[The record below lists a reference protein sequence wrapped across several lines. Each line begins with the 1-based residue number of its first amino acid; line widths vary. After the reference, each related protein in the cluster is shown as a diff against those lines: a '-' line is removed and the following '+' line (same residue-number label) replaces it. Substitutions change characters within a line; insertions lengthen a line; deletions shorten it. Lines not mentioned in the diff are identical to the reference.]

1 MRKTGRKL
9 LGIMLAASLAITSAF
24 PMQGVAA
31 AKNDSEYQSAEEV
44 QQPTGNAAGGEQLAG
59 NAAGGEQLTGN
70 AAGGTRTGSMPEVP
84 EGGQQ
89 PEHVGQPA
97 EGAEGVQQ
105 PDGEGQCP
113 EGTKDS
119 QQPAGTEPGKEQ
131 QPAGYNQGQEPAEES
146 QPAEGQEP
154 AGASQWQQPAEEGQQ
169 PAEGSSQ
176 SQQPA
181 EEGQP
186 AEGQGDSQQ
195 GTGGEQPKEDT
206 KPPQAEP
213 TEGDRQPSGGTDS
226 PQESTQPGDGT
237 DSPRESA
244 QPANGAEPSG
254 ESTQPSEE
262 GPSGSARQQAFML
275 PQSDGGGET
284 GSLDGDGS
292 YDINQPVIESFELEE
307 NGQTL
312 TTDQSLHFKMHV
324 FDSDSKVK
332 SVSVRVY
339 GYYYYD
345 LEFEP
350 SGEENVYT
358 ATVPCSQFRADS
370 YYVGSIRVEDERD
383 NYIDGTVT
391 GEDGEYLYRFTIQNK
406 PEEGKIALSGFKMEL
421 NASNGDGTLKA
432 GDSVTY
438 TANVQCEGVEAQSG
452 KMSVTYGGTYA
463 NEEYFDAA
471 YDKESGTISG
481 TFVVREKTYPEK
493 WCLWSIDIVT
503 TSGRTFYLTAKD
515 FEPEAEL
522 EFTVNQA
529 YDKDPPVIES
539 IDVENGLEAKAGDT
553 VEIRIK
559 VKEDHPSDIAQARF
573 DPPALSG
580 QSGQYV
586 MFRYQPDTGEYVCQI
601 QITDLTYPCKW
612 QMGYLSMSDTYGNK
626 ANLSDFKGDGQE
638 DCARYYTVSP
648 EGYDTVRPAITK
660 ISIDPDWRDVKR
672 GDTVTLKVEAEEK
685 NPDGGYAYFALAG
698 TENPYMEHVSL
709 SYSSYEKAYVGS
721 MEIQASTEPG
731 QWELTELSI
740 RDKNQN
746 TATLSDYEEQGPW
759 GFTVDESGYDV
770 NGPVIESITIDK
782 NGEFVRPGDTLGIK
796 IKVNEKNPDCNAYAY
811 FYPQV
816 ANVSSSIRA
825 DLVYVHAEK
834 AYVGSIPIT
843 DSTYPCEWALTR
855 LEMEDTLRYSYSMSE
870 ELSNWQTTYPWYFK
884 VKSGNTYR
892 EDVKN
897 AEFSFY
903 GLQQQENGG
912 YGFGYSNHSLENVG
926 RRATLKELGIFPAP
940 IEGVTATW
948 TRSWGGLE
956 IKEDT
961 ELLLDSY
968 NYFSAAYDKGCANV
982 SLTYISE
989 ESGEKTV
996 IIPVFADKEATYKDV
1011 LAAMELPE
1019 DAKTDD
1025 FAEIILSYSDSSHN
1039 WNTKVGE
1046 ITNISAIADYKN
1058 CQVTWNARYIGQ
1070 DGKETSKAITGSC
1083 KEGTTAA
1090 EALAELERPEDAMG
1104 MEGEG
1109 WALLSADEGQVLS
1122 KEMVSFDIVALYR
1135 GKTTVDVS
1143 YTYRSEDGTIAGGS
1157 KLLALEGEDLSEP
1170 EIQGEATDAFKD
1182 ASHFPGLRLSEWAG
1196 TVGISQGKY
1205 KKIQFQAQYYNCVVA
1220 LKYPDETCQYAIVEK
1235 NTEFTLPTEN
1245 ETYTD
1250 ILWEGFGQG
1259 QTVTIT
1265 EDREFLAA
1273 EAKRKDGTEEKPEG
1287 ERLTAEEIT
1296 KIKEEIEKAETG
1308 ATVKIDMKKATVV
1321 PKEVL
1326 EAIKGKP
1333 VDIVLDMG
1341 SYSWNIAGAEV
1352 NATGLKDIDLEVAI
1366 GTDKVPSAL
1375 VSSIAEGKPATQ
1387 LSLTHN
1393 GDFGFRADL
1402 TLNLGSENSGSYG
1415 NLYYYDSSG
1424 KLIFRNA
1431 GQIGSDGS
1439 TTLSFSHASDYVA
1452 VVDKAMHTGAGTGGE
1467 TADGTGADKDTAG
1480 ETGGTGNETAG
1491 DAGNG
1496 TAGGTGNE
1504 TAGGT
1509 GNGTAS
1515 GTGNTGTAE
1524 EPGNGENG
1532 EPAGTGSKEETS
1544 GSEEGNTEK
1553 DNMDPREQ
1561 EEKEPGERP
1570 RKDAGKGSG
1579 DSLTATIKKNTASVT
1594 ADSGSAGSASTDT
1607 SSFKSPK
1614 TGE

>member
-44 QQPTGNAAGGEQLAG
+44 QQPTGNAAGGEQL
-59 NAAGGEQLTGN
+59 TGN

-89 PEHVGQPA
+89 PEHAGQQA

-131 QPAGYNQGQEPAEES
+131 QPAGHNQGQEPAEES

-226 PQESTQPGDGT
+226 PQESTQP
-237 DSPRESA
+237 
-244 QPANGAEPSG
+244 
-254 ESTQPSEE
+254 SEE

-284 GSLDGDGS
+284 GPLDGDGS

-350 SGEENVYT
+350 SDEENVYT

-421 NASNGDGTLKA
+421 NPSNGDGTLKA

-438 TANVQCEGVEAQSG
+438 TADVQCEGVEATG
-452 KMSVTYGGTYA
+452 GRMSVTYGNSYA
-463 NEEYFDAA
+463 NREYFSAA
-471 YDKESGTISG
+471 YSQGTGSISG
-481 TFVVREKTYPEK
+481 TFVVGDKTYPEEWGLYQVEVYTK
-493 WCLWSIDIVT
+493 
-503 TSGRTFYLTAKD
+503 SGRTFYFSISDIAPD
-515 FEPEAEL
+515 AEL
-522 EFTVNQA
+522 TFTVDQA
-529 YDKDPPVIES
+529 YDKAPPVIES
-539 IDVENGLEAKAGDT
+539 IDIGENGREVKAGDT
-553 VEIRIK
+553 VEIRVK
-559 VKEDHPSDIAQARF
+559 VREDNPSDSAQARF
-573 DPPALSG
+573 GPLASVS
-580 QSGQYV
+580 QSSQYLD
-586 MFRYQPDTGEYVCQI
+586 MEYEPETGEYVGQV
-601 QITDLTYPCKW
+601 QITEFTYPCKW
-612 QMGYLSMSDTYGNK
+612 QLDYLYITDTYGNR
-626 ANLSDFKGDGQE
+626 ATLSDFKGDGQE
-638 DCARYYTVSP
+638 DCSRYYTVSP
-648 EGYDTVRPAITK
+648 EGYDAVKPAITK
-660 ISIDPDWRDVKR
+660 ISIEPSGKPVKK
-672 GDTVTLKVEAEEK
+672 GDIVSLKVEAEEE
-685 NPDGGYAYFALAG
+685 NPDGGYAYFALPEEG
-698 TENPYMEHVSL
+698 YPYTEYVSL
-709 SYSSYEKAYVGS
+709 SYSEYENAYVGS
-721 MEIQASTEPG
+721 MEIKASTKPG
-731 QWELTELSI
+731 QWELTELCI
-740 RDKNQN
+740 HDKNDN
-746 TATLSDYEEQGPW
+746 ATVLSEYEELGEQGPW

-770 NGPVIESITIDK
+770 SGPVVESISIEK

-834 AYVGSIPIT
+834 AYVGSISIT

-870 ELSNWQTTYPWYFK
+870 ELSNWQTAYPWYFK

-903 GLQQQENGG
+903 GLQQQENGS

-940 IEGVTATW
+940 IEGVTAAW
-948 TRSWGGLE
+948 TRNWGGLE

-968 NYFSAAYDKGCANV
+968 NYFSAVYDKGCANV
-982 SLTYISE
+982 SLTYVSE

-1011 LAAMELPE
+1011 LAALELPE

-1025 FAEIILSYSDSSHN
+1025 FAEIILSYSDSFHN

-1046 ITNISAIADYKN
+1046 ITDISAIADYKN

-1070 DGKETSKAITGSC
+1070 DGKETSKVITGSYQ
-1083 KEGTTAA
+1083 EGTTAA
-1090 EALAELERPEDAMG
+1090 EALAELESPEGAMG

-1122 KEMVSFDIVALYR
+1122 KEIVSFDIVALYR

-1143 YTYRSEDGTIAGGS
+1143 YTYRGEDGTIAGDS
-1157 KLLALEGEDLSEP
+1157 KLLALEGEDLSDA

-1259 QTVTIT
+1259 QTVIIT

-1431 GQIGSDGS
+1431 GQIGPDGS

-1467 TADGTGADKDTAG
+1467 TADGAGADKDTAG

-1524 EPGNGENG
+1524 EPGSSENG

-1544 GSEEGNTEK
+1544 GSEEGNTDK
-1553 DNMDPREQ
+1553 DNMDLREQ

-1570 RKDAGKGSG
+1570 RKDAGKSGG